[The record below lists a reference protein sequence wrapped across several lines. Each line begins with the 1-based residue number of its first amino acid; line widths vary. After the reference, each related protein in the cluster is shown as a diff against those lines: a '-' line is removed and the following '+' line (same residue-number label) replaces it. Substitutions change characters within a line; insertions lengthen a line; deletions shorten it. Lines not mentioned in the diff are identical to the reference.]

1 MTHHLVHSSPVSVN
15 IARIVS
21 PGLPAPTTGRDPVD
35 ILEAAS
41 IVAPYG
47 VHVVPHSLQEIMV
60 RTPGHAGKGGPGRVF
75 SIEVQLLAAVAPG
88 VAGTDEQEVV
98 DGRDPGRAALGVVRD
113 VVRPAG
119 SLISCH
125 NTAGQS

>member
-1 MTHHLVHSSPVSVN
+1 
-15 IARIVS
+15 
-21 PGLPAPTTGRDPVD
+21 
-35 ILEAAS
+35 
-41 IVAPYG
+41 
-47 VHVVPHSLQEIMV
+47 MV
-60 RTPGHAGKGGPGRVF
+60 RTPGHTGKGGPGRVL

-98 DGRDPGRAALGVVRD
+98 DGRDPGRVALGVVRD
-113 VVRPAG
+113 VVSPTG